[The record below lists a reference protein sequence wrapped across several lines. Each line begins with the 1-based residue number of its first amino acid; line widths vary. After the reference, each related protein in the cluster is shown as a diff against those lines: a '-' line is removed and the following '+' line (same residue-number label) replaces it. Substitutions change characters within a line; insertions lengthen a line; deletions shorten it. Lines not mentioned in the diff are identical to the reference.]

1 MTVDSQQD
9 SIIFMDPILKN
20 ILSEVLEIEENKL
33 DHNTQLNDENWT
45 SISII
50 SYMDEV
56 DQKFDIQLDGDELE
70 NILDVGSL
78 ERYTFSKK

>member
-1 MTVDSQQD
+1 
-9 SIIFMDPILKN
+9 MDPKLKK
-20 ILSEVLEIEENKL
+20 ILSEVLEIEESKL
-33 DHNTQLNDENWT
+33 DYNTQLNDENWT

-56 DQKFDIQLDGDELE
+56 DQEFDIQLDGDELE

-78 ERYTFSKK
+78 EKYTFSKK